1 MKDDGN
7 KEIKLENSSNK
18 STNSW
23 LQRLKDESW
32 EAELLVSAIAI
43 FGTFQL
49 FDVIEWATNK
59 FINVLNPSQYLVGYA
74 IVFLGLFAISI
85 LASMFVVHFILRAY
99 WIGLVGLNSVF
110 PDYSIEDSAY
120 SKIYT
125 EKILSILP
133 KLEDSIK
140 KVDAL
145 CSVIFSAAFTFLSM
159 YLYMALFAYV
169 YLMIFNLLSS
179 YVPTIILLIPLVLF
193 IVAMLSQMV
202 ISIVANL
209 KKNKEKENLQL
220 LYFKAVKYGSL
231 IMIGPMYRS
240 ILQVIMIFGSN
251 FKKNKSLAYLMLSFL
266 IFGMPLAVV
275 QMNKTNIPFLIK
287 NGLSIESDELKVNP
301 NYYQSENA
309 NSTFLLAP
317 EIESDII
324 KSQVV
329 KIFIP
334 IFDNEK
340 KMSEATCDIYVEDDN
355 KSSVEQRKERRQ
367 SALNCYQ
374 KYNSVYL
381 NDEKKD
387 IDFLKYTHPITK
399 QFGIIGYLSLNNEK
413 FRMHTIT
420 IKKEFSQENMSTWS
434 IPFYYTQNN

>member
-1 MKDDGN
+1 MEDDVN
-7 KEIKLENSSNK
+7 NEVKLDNSSNK
-18 STNSW
+18 PVNSW

-49 FDVIEWATNK
+49 FDVVEWATNK

-85 LASMFVVHFILRAY
+85 LASMFVIHFILRAY

-179 YVPTIILLIPLVLF
+179 YVPTLILLIPLGLF

-202 ISIVANL
+202 IGIVANL

-231 IMIGPMYRS
+231 IMIGPLYRS
-240 ILQVIMIFGSN
+240 ILQITMIFGSN
-251 FKKNKSLAYLMLSFL
+251 FKKNKSLAFLMMSFL
-266 IFGMPLAVV
+266 IVGMPLAVI
-275 QMNKTNIPFLIK
+275 QINKTNIPYLIK
-287 NGLSIESDELKVNP
+287 NGLSVESDALKVNP
-301 NYYQSENA
+301 NYYQSENS

-317 EIESDII
+317 QIESDII
-324 KSQVV
+324 KSEVV

-340 KMSEATCDIYVEDDN
+340 KMSEETCDAYIEDTN
-355 KSSVEQRKERRQ
+355 KSRVEQRKERRLN
-367 SALNCYQ
+367 ALNCYQ
-374 KYNSVYL
+374 KYNTVYL
-381 NDEKKD
+381 DDGKKE

-399 QFGIIGYLSLNNEK
+399 QFGIIGYMPLSNQKLG
-413 FRMHTIT
+413 MHTIT
-420 IKKEFSQENMSTWS
+420 VKKEFSQDNISTWS

>member
-1 MKDDGN
+1 MNYDTN
-7 KEIKLENSSNK
+7 NEIELDNSSNK
-18 STNSW
+18 TTNSW

-49 FDVIEWATNK
+49 FEVIDWATNK
-59 FINVLNPSQYLVGYA
+59 LINTLDPSQYLVGYA
-74 IVFLGLFAISI
+74 IVFIGLFAISI
-85 LASMFVVHFILRAY
+85 LASMFVIHFFLRAY

-140 KVDAL
+140 KVDEL
-145 CSVIFSAAFTFLSM
+145 CSVIFSAAFTFLLM
-159 YLYMALFAYV
+159 YSYMAILACV
-169 YLMIFNLLSS
+169 YLLVFNMLSS
-179 YVPTIILLIPLVLF
+179 YVHTYILLIPLVLF
-193 IVAMLSQMV
+193 IAAMLFQMV
-202 ISIVANL
+202 IGTIANL
-209 KKNKEKENLQL
+209 KKNKEKENLQI

-231 IMIGPMYRS
+231 IMIGPLYKS
-240 ILQVIMIFGSN
+240 ILQVSMIFGSN

-266 IFGMPLAVV
+266 IVGMPLAVI
-275 QMNKTNIPFLIK
+275 QMNKTNIPYLIK
-287 NGLSIESDELKVNP
+287 NGLSIESDDLKINP
-301 NYYQSENA
+301 SYYQSENT

-324 KSQVV
+324 KSEVV
-329 KIFIP
+329 RVFIP

-340 KMSEATCDIYVEDDN
+340 KMREGTCDAYVKDSN
-355 KSSVEQRKERRQ
+355 KSKVEQRKEER
-367 SALNCYQ
+367 LNFLDCYR
-374 KYNSVYL
+374 KYNTIYL
-381 NDEKKD
+381 NEEKKD

-399 QFGIIGYLSLNNEK
+399 QFGIIGYVPLNNEK
-413 FRMHTIT
+413 FGMQTIT
-420 IKKEFSQENMSTWS
+420 IKKEFNQENIRSWS

>member
-1 MKDDGN
+1 MKDDVN
-7 KEIKLENSSNK
+7 NEVKLDNSSNK
-18 STNSW
+18 PVNSW

-59 FINVLNPSQYLVGYA
+59 FINVLNPSQYLVGYS

-85 LASMFVVHFILRAY
+85 LASMFVIHFILRAY

-140 KVDAL
+140 KVDTL
-145 CSVIFSAAFTFLSM
+145 CSVIFSGAFTFLSM

-169 YLMIFNLLSS
+169 YLMVFNLLNS

-193 IVAMLSQMV
+193 IVAMLSQMA
-202 ISIVANL
+202 IGIVANL
-209 KKNKEKENLQL
+209 KKNNEKENLQI
-220 LYFKAVKYGSL
+220 LYFKAVKYSSL

-240 ILQVIMIFGSN
+240 ILQVTMIFGSN

-266 IFGMPLAVV
+266 ILGMPLAVI

-301 NYYQSENA
+301 SYYQSENS

-340 KMSEATCDIYVEDDN
+340 KMSQATCDIYVEDDN
-355 KSSVEQRKERRQ
+355 KSSVEQRNERRL

-374 KYNSVYL
+374 KYNTVYL

-399 QFGIIGYLSLNNEK
+399 QFGIIGYMSLRNEK
-413 FRMHTIT
+413 FGMQTIT
-420 IKKEFSQENMSTWS
+420 IKKEFSKDNMSTWS